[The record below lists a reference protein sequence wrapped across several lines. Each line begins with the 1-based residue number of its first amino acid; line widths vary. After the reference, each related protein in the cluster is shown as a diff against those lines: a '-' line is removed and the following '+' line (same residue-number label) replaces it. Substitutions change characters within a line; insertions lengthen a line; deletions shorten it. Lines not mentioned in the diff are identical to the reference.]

1 MAAIK
6 EVETLKEKRDKE
18 VNREEMPTLFM
29 KDQIDKFEG
38 LLKKVQNHREIVREF
53 EVKVEEFTHESAKQ
67 TVKESEK
74 EDTEPKVI
82 YVQGKRQTIVKGV
95 PVSHLNVAANATPES
110 AIVEADIGK
119 KLEVVKMDPM

>member
-18 VNREEMPTLFM
+18 VNREEMPSLFM

-53 EVKVEEFTHESAKQ
+53 EVKVEEFTQESAKQ

-82 YVQGKRQTIVKGV
+82 YV
-95 PVSHLNVAANATPES
+95 
-110 AIVEADIGK
+110 
-119 KLEVVKMDPM
+119 